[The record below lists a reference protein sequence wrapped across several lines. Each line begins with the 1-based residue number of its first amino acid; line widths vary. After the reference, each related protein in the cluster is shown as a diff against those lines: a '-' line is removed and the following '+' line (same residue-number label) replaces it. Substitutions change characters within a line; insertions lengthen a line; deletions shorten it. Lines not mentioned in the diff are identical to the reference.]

1 MKLSTLL
8 FAGAISAFG
17 VVRAADYYV
26 ATSGSDDS
34 DGSEAAPFATI
45 DKAITLATDSA
56 DTIHVAA
63 GTYQT
68 TTQWG
73 PNLAARL
80 VGEGETRD
88 DVVIES
94 AGSYRTLRM
103 AANSFVTN
111 LTIVG
116 NAAQV
121 ADKGAAVEM
130 SGGTLTDCVIKN
142 GSAKNSSANTEG
154 GNLYVGSTSAL
165 PT

>member
-1 MKLSTLL
+1 MKMQTML
-8 FAGAISAFG
+8 FGLAVSVMG

-34 DGSEAAPFATI
+34 DGSEAAPLATI

-63 GTYQT
+63 GAYQT

-94 AGSYRTLRM
+94 AGS
-103 AANSFVTN
+103 
-111 LTIVG
+111 
-116 NAAQV
+116 
-121 ADKGAAVEM
+121 
-130 SGGTLTDCVIKN
+130 
-142 GSAKNSSANTEG
+142 
-154 GNLYVGSTSAL
+154 
-165 PT
+165 